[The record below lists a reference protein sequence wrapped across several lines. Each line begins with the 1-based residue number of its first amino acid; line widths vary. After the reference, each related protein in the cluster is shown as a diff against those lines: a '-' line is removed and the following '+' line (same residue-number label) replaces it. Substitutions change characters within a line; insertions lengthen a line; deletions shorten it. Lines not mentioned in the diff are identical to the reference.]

1 MNVSHLDLNCSL
13 PPLASIIVRRN
24 LPQVLGK
31 KSLTMRID
39 PFNPPKYLRNKHV
52 QSIMNSVGPKKLR
65 AKQLAKSMGS
75 ENITIAT
82 NKNIKLTAEFDQAQY
97 RFEGQ
102 AKDETSPL
110 VVLIHGWEG
119 SSQSAYQVTTA
130 SFLLRKGFDVL
141 RLNLR
146 DHGDSHHLN
155 REFFNSTLLEEVGD
169 AIKVFNQQN
178 NYQRLFLAGF
188 SLGGNFTLRIA
199 ADRGEE
205 LGISAAVAI
214 CPPIDPNNAMR
225 AMNDSLFIYES
236 YFFKRWTTSL
246 KKKLHHF
253 PELGT
258 GLDLSNIRTLEDI
271 NKTFIPRFT
280 PFSDPESYFSA
291 YAITGSRL
299 GKLSIPSYLF
309 ATADDPILPITDVDK
324 IDHIDALSII
334 RQSYGGHCGFISDLK
349 GNSWIPAQMTD
360 IFNQHR

>member
-1 MNVSHLDLNCSL
+1 MNINTFH
-13 PPLASIIVRRN
+13 PPI
-24 LPQVLGK
+24 
-31 KSLTMRID
+31 
-39 PFNPPKYLRNKHV
+39 YLRNKHV
-52 QSIMNSVGPKKLR
+52 QSIMNSVGPRKLR
-65 AKQLAKSMGS
+65 AKQLAKSMLS
-75 ENITIAT
+75 EKITIT
-82 NKNIKLTAEFDQAQY
+82 TDKNVKLTAEFDQATDPL
-97 RFEGQ
+97 EG
-102 AKDETSPL
+102 KTKTESTSL
-110 VVLIHGWEG
+110 VILIHGWEG

-130 SFLLRKGFDVL
+130 SFLLSQGFDVL

-155 REFFNSTLLEEVGD
+155 LEFFNSTLLEEVGD
-169 AIKVFNQQN
+169 AIKIFNQQK
-178 NYQRLFLAGF
+178 NYKKIFLAGF

-225 AMNDSLFIYES
+225 AMNDSLFIYET
-236 YFFKRWTTSL
+236 YFFKRWTSSL

-258 GLDLSNIRTLEDI
+258 GLNLSNIRTLEDI

-291 YAITGSRL
+291 YAISGSRL
-299 GKLSIPSYLF
+299 EELTIPSYLF
-309 ATADDPILPITDVDK
+309 ATVDDPILPITDVDK
-324 IDHIDALSII
+324 IQQTEALSII
-334 RQSYGGHCGFISDLK
+334 RQPHGGHCGFISDLK
-349 GNSWIPAQMTD
+349 GNSWMPKQLTK